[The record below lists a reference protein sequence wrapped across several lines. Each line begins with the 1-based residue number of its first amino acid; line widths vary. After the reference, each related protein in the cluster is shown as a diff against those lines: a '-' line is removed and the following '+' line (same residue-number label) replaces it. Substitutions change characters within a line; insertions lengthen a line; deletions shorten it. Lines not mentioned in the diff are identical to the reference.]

1 IIPDGMNDKPPSEV
15 GVANSD
21 AGNLHLKSRIVVP
34 PMATQS
40 SEGNVPGRETIA
52 HYEAFAE
59 NPLTGLIITEHSYVS
74 RQGRAD
80 PYQLSFADDSVIPAQ
95 KKLTDIV
102 HQVNPDVKMIAQ
114 ISHAGLNTTEQ
125 ITGELLVSA
134 SSIRGSHA
142 LTAAEI
148 HGLEDKFAE
157 AAARVKEAGYD
168 GVEIHSAHGYL
179 LNQFYSPLL
188 NLRVDEYGPQ
198 TVENRIR
205 FLRETIQK
213 VRAAVGKEFPIAVR
227 LGGSDYLDGGSTI
240 ADAVRAAV
248 LLEQDGIDL
257 LDLSGGVNM
266 YMRQGHSEPG
276 WFSDMSSA
284 VRKKVSLPVILTG
297 GVKTPEQAEQLL
309 NEEKAD
315 LIGVGR
321 AMFRNPSWGL

>member
-1 IIPDGMNDKPPSEV
+1 MKITDKL
-15 GVANSD
+15 D

-40 SEGNVPGRETIA
+40 SERNVPGRKTIS

-80 PYQLSFADDSVIPAQ
+80 PFQLSFADDSVIPAQ
-95 KKLTDIV
+95 KKLTDTV
-102 HQVNPDVKMIAQ
+102 HQVSPDVKIMAQ

-125 ITGELLVSA
+125 ITGEPLVSA

-148 HGLEDKFAE
+148 QGLEDQFAE
-157 AAARVKEAGYD
+157 AAARVKKAGYD

-213 VRAAVGKEFPIAVR
+213 VREAVGKDFPIAVR

-248 LLEQDGIDL
+248 LLEQDGIEL

-276 WFSDMSSA
+276 WFSDMSLA

-297 GVKTPEQAEQLL
+297 GVRTPEQAEQLL
-309 NEEKAD
+309 NENKAD